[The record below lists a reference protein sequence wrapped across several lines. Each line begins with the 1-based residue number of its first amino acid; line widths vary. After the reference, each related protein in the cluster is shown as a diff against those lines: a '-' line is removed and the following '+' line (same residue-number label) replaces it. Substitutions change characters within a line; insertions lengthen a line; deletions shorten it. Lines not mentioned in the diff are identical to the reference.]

1 MNGNTDNNVLNT
13 EEQAAVKPAEAKK
26 SLWQRFKLFFK
37 SNSDMIVKLY
47 VHQFGLTVFGYLLY
61 SAASA
66 SKNKPLVLGLGIFSA
81 LFYLFLLYVLSW
93 DVGAKDKIRIDG
105 GRLVRD
111 KLKGSKVAVI
121 GMLPNLF
128 VATLALLGFA
138 MQGLGAW
145 AKSIYGIAQIIG
157 VFMNSMYIGIDEY
170 IGFATNPL
178 YLYVICLPAIA
189 VCGVGYLLGTYERYG
204 LLTSAGNKKKRR

>member
-1 MNGNTDNNVLNT
+1 MNENTEQNVLNT
-13 EEQAAVKPAEAKK
+13 EAQAPVYKAPKK

-66 SKNKPLVLGLGIFSA
+66 SKNKPLILGLGIFSA
-81 LFYLFLLYVLSW
+81 VFYLFVLYVLSW

-105 GRLVRD
+105 GRLTRD
-111 KLKGSKVAVI
+111 KFKGGKVALF
-121 GMLPNLF
+121 GMLPNLVF
-128 VATLALLGFA
+128 ATAALLGFVL
-138 MQGLGAW
+138 QELGAW

-157 VFMNSMYIGIDEY
+157 VFLNSMYIGIDEY
-170 IGFATNPL
+170 IGIATQPFYL
-178 YLYVICLPAIA
+178 YLICLPAII
-189 VCGVGYLLGTYERYG
+189 VCCVGYLLGTYEKYG
-204 LLTSAGNKKKRR
+204 VLTSASHKNKRR